1 MAVDE
6 SSLSGAF
13 INCALLTTQQQNLCT
28 SWFLQATNAV
38 EQKVKEY
45 DGL

>member
-13 INCALLTTQQQNLCT
+13 INRALLTTQQQNLCT